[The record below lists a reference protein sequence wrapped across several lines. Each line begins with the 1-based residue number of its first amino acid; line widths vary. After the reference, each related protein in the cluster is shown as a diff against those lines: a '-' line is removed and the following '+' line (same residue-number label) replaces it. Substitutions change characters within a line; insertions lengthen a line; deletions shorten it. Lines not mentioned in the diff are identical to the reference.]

1 MKIEKEILIRN
12 VTEKKKT
19 DNSLYL
25 SISFATLDD
34 GSSFSISSTD
44 MELINTLEPFTKHI
58 ANFTLMD
65 SKYGMKLS
73 IDSINA

>member
-1 MKIEKEILIRN
+1 MKIEKEILILN

-34 GSSFSISSTD
+34 GSSFTVNSTD
-44 MELINTLEPFTKHI
+44 MELLNALEPFTKHI
-58 ANFTLMD
+58 ANFTLLD
-65 SKYGMKLS
+65 SKYGMRIS
-73 IDSINA
+73 VDSIN

>member
-1 MKIEKEILIRN
+1 MKIEKEILILN

-25 SISFATLDD
+25 AISFATIDD
-34 GSSFSISSTD
+34 GSSFTVNTTD
-44 MELINTLEPFTKHI
+44 MELLNALEPFSKHI
-58 ANFTLMD
+58 ANFTLID

-73 IDSINA
+73 IDNIN

>member
-1 MKIEKEILIRN
+1 MKIEKEILILN

-34 GSSFSISSTD
+34 GSSFTVSSTD
-44 MELINTLEPFTKHI
+44 TELINTLEPFTKHI

-65 SKYGMKLS
+65 SKYGMRLS
-73 IDSINA
+73 IDSIE